1 MAFLKS
7 LVKKTMNLSDSK
19 NTEQIMYNNIE
30 QKLNK
35 WTIPKVNPTNVYNE
49 GLIEFKQSYSI
60 KMFEKS
66 VIIGNVIDNIFILKN
81 KLIKELKG

>member
-1 MAFLKS
+1 
-7 LVKKTMNLSDSK
+7 MNLSDFK

-49 GLIEFKQSYSI
+49 GLIEF
-60 KMFEKS
+60 
-66 VIIGNVIDNIFILKN
+66 
-81 KLIKELKG
+81 